1 MVPALH
7 AVVLM
12 TYDWFSALPEAI
24 QADVRAHAR
33 KCVLAPG
40 ERLFSRGDKPDGM
53 YGVLEGSV
61 RVSGISPEGR
71 EIILDFY
78 GPGSWFGEVSALNGL
93 SRGHDAEAYVP
104 TTLLH
109 VSADDLEQLVATHSA
124 FSRALLRL
132 EAQRLHVLLAA
143 LEQYSVQSIEQRL
156 ASRLLML
163 AGPYGVSSAQGLKIE
178 LHLPQETLAQL
189 VGVTRQRI
197 NQILKD
203 WQHEGLIDHQYGQVT
218 LLDEARFEKLSQ

>member
-1 MVPALH
+1 MDHLISEGDQRRRH
-7 AVVLM
+7 G
-12 TYDWFSALPEAI
+12 
-24 QADVRAHAR
+24 QAE
-33 KCVLAPG
+33 C
-40 ERLFSRGDKPDGM
+40 
-53 YGVLEGSV
+53 
-61 RVSGISPEGR
+61 
-71 EIILDFY
+71 
-78 GPGSWFGEVSALNGL
+78 L
-93 SRGHDAEAYVP
+93 SRFEIDHEFEFGR
-104 TTLLH
+104 LLH
-109 VSADDLEQLVATHSA
+109 RE
-124 FSRALLRL
+124 RL

>member
-61 RVSGISPEGR
+61 RVSGISPKGR

-93 SRGHDAEAYVP
+93 SRGHQKRTWKRYP
-104 TTLLH
+104 W
-109 VSADDLEQLVATHSA
+109 
-124 FSRALLRL
+124 RR
-132 EAQRLHVLLAA
+132 
-143 LEQYSVQSIEQRL
+143 Y
-156 ASRLLML
+156 
-163 AGPYGVSSAQGLKIE
+163 
-178 LHLPQETLAQL
+178 
-189 VGVTRQRI
+189 
-197 NQILKD
+197 
-203 WQHEGLIDHQYGQVT
+203 
-218 LLDEARFEKLSQ
+218 